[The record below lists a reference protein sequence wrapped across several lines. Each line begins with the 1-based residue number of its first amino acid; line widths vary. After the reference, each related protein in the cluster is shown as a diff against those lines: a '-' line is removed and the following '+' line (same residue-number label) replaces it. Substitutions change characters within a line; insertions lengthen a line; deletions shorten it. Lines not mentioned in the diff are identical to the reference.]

1 MCRTGKRILLI
12 EDMPSVALYL
22 KATLEQEGYL
32 VSTAGSAEVAVQQVR
47 VASGPGAFDLIL
59 TDLNLPDAA
68 GTEIL
73 QHLGKCE
80 NCPPRIVL
88 SADNDTDT
96 RKAAY
101 EAGAAGYI
109 EKPFNVSDLK
119 DVIEEKCVTRHTIR
133 HHGDGEIEQLQ
144 EQLKRDYYLH
154 LGNLS
159 RQLDAPMPFKNL
171 KSLVHQIK
179 GSAAL
184 YGIDGLAE
192 LAKQL
197 DATLSAEGHSSSSDV
212 RRTLRDQLQ
221 LIAADA

>member
-1 MCRTGKRILLI
+1 M
-12 EDMPSVALYL
+12 ALYL

-32 VSTAGSAEVAVQQVR
+32 VSTAETAEAAVHKVR

-73 QHLGKCE
+73 RHLGKCE

-88 SADNDTDT
+88 SADNDTGI
-96 RKAAY
+96 REAAY
-101 EAGAAGYI
+101 EAGAAGYV

-119 DVIEEKCVTRHTIR
+119 GVIEEKCVVSHTIR
-133 HHGDGEIEQLQ
+133 HHDGGEIEQLQ
-144 EQLKRDYYLH
+144 EQLKRDYYIH

-159 RQLDAPMPFKNL
+159 RQLDDPMPFKNL

-184 YGIDGLAE
+184 YGLDALAD

-197 DATLSAEGHSSSSDV
+197 DATLSAKGQASSSDV
-212 RRTLRDQLQ
+212 RRTLRDHLH
-221 LIAADA
+221 LVGTDS